1 VSDTRTALATRPRIG
16 PLLDFDP
23 DLGQFLPAD
32 RVGEARKALMVG
44 VYRIVAGPWAPGRR
58 AIVAPTHLGLLVL
71 DGLIAREVLTE
82 DVISTELLGEGELL
96 RPSCLAPSP
105 KLVHAT
111 VRWSVLAEARV
122 AVLDGRATAA
132 LGAYPEIICTLM
144 ERVNS
149 RAERLTLTQAIC
161 QLNRVD
167 RRLLTLFWHLAER
180 WGRMTVDGVRIPLTL
195 SHRMLAQLVGARR
208 PTVSTAL
215 GELSRAGELVR
226 CPDGSWLLT
235 GEPTGA
241 PLAEVQRQVL
251 PRRKL
256 IAPAAA
262 PRPEPVA
269 AG

>member
-1 VSDTRTALATRPRIG
+1 VSDPRTALASRPRIG

-32 RVGEARKALMVG
+32 RVPEARKALMVG
-44 VYRIVAGPWAPGRR
+44 VYRILAGPWAPGRR

-96 RPSCLAPSP
+96 RPSCLSPSP

-111 VRWSVLAEARV
+111 VRWSVLSEARV

-180 WGRMTVDGVRIPLTL
+180 WGRMTMDGVRIPLTL

-241 PLAEVQRQVL
+241 PLEEVQRQVL

-256 IAPAAA
+256 IAPAIA
-262 PRPEPVA
+262 PREPVA

>member
-1 VSDTRTALATRPRIG
+1 VSEQRPAFASRPRIG

-32 RVGEARKALMVG
+32 RVTEARKALMVG
-44 VYRIVAGPWAPGRR
+44 VYRILAGPWTPGRR
-58 AIVAPTHLGLLVL
+58 AVVAPTHLGLLVL

-105 KLVHAT
+105 RLVHAS
-111 VRWSVLAEARV
+111 VRWSVLAETRV
-122 AVLDGRATAA
+122 AVLDGRATTA
-132 LGAYPEIICTLM
+132 LGAYPEIVCTLM
-144 ERVNS
+144 DRVNS

-180 WGRMTVDGVRIPLTL
+180 WGRMTTDGVRVPLTL

-215 GELSRAGELVR
+215 GELSRGGELLR

-241 PLAEVQRQVL
+241 PLEEIQRQVL

-256 IAPAAA
+256 MAPAVAPPRQPAAA
-262 PRPEPVA
+262 
-269 AG
+269 G